1 MASGKKYVSQLNGI
15 GWHMPF
21 TMSAYLLGALSI
33 IGLPPLGGAWSK
45 WFLFVGSMESGN
57 IILTLVL
64 AVSSLLNIAYLL
76 PIAVRAFYLPPE
88 NGIMKID
95 LREAPAACVIPLMAT
110 ALGSLALFLFPEIIL
125 TLAKLMGGSQ

>member
-1 MASGKKYVSQLNGI
+1 
-15 GWHMPF
+15 MPF

-45 WFLFVGSMESGN
+45 LFLFLGSMQSGN
-57 IILTLVL
+57 LYLTLIM

-76 PIAVRAFYLPPE
+76 PIVVRAFYLPPE
-88 NGIMKID
+88 NGKMQID

-110 ALGSLALFLFPEIIL
+110 ALGCLALFLFPEFIL
-125 TLAKLMGGSQ
+125 NLALLMGASR